1 MVTSPVKPETV
12 ALPSSPVVTVCSSP
26 PLTVYL
32 TVAPAI
38 GAELLS
44 VKAITTTPFSDEL
57 ISTTLSTATTGLS
70 LVAFK

>member
-1 MVTSPVKPETV
+1 MVTSPVKPEMV

-38 GAELLS
+38 GAVVLS
-44 VKAITTTPFSDEL
+44 VKVITTTPFSLEL
-57 ISTTLSTATTGLS
+57 MSTKVSAGTGLS

>member
-38 GAELLS
+38 GLAPS

-57 ISTTLSTATTGLS
+57 MSTALSTATTLS
-70 LVAFK
+70 FVAFK

>member
-44 VKAITTTPFSDEL
+44 VKVITTTPFSDEL
-57 ISTTLSTATTGLS
+57 MSTALSTATTLS
-70 LVAFK
+70 LVAFR

>member
-1 MVTSPVKPETV
+1 MVTSPVKPVMV

-44 VKAITTTPFSDEL
+44 VKVTITTFVSFVIDIWE
-57 ISTTLSTATTGLS
+57 STVVTGKVHS
-70 LVAFK
+70 L

>member
-44 VKAITTTPFSDEL
+44 VKVKL
-57 ISTTLSTATTGLS
+57 
-70 LVAFK
+70 K